1 MSKRNP
7 HVWLDGQVRELY
19 RNGKTTGEIAKILG
33 LPRDVVAEARG
44 RISAARAER
53 ERRVEKGRPRPVD
66 DETKV
71 VIRQAGFFGRDEIIV
86 SVRRIVALHGQ
97 YRGEQHG

>member
-7 HVWLDGQVRELY
+7 HVWLDGQVRQLY

-33 LPRDVVAEARG
+33 LPRDVVAESRG
-44 RISAARAER
+44 RIAEARAER
-53 ERRVEKGRPRPVD
+53 ERRVDKGRPRPIE

-71 VIRQAGFFGRDEIIV
+71 ISRRIGLFGRDENIV
-86 SVRRIVALHGQ
+86 SVRRITAPRVIE
-97 YRGEQHG
+97 GEQHG